1 MEENKDYNSMNTVS
15 GNAMGENAVGNTET
29 QQNGQQAPQTASSNE
44 GIRVRTLRITAIKGY
59 LIKSVDLPVDE
70 DGMKWL
76 RRIFAMDKSTINV
89 EGNGKN
95 TLKVRFSLLQG
106 DKVF

>member
-1 MEENKDYNSMNTVS
+1 MEENNNYNSMNTVS
-15 GNAMGENAVGNTET
+15 ENAVSNTET
-29 QQNGQQAPQTASSNE
+29 QEQAEQPSESMNA
-44 GIRVRTLRITAIKGY
+44 RVLRITAFKGY
-59 LIKSVDLPVDE
+59 LHKSVDLPVDE

>member
-1 MEENKDYNSMNTVS
+1 MEENNNYNSMNTVS
-15 GNAMGENAVGNTET
+15 ENAVGENAEGNTET
-29 QQNGQQAPQTASSNE
+29 QQQAPQTASSNE

-70 DGMKWL
+70 DGIKWL

-95 TLKVRFSLLQG
+95 TLKVRFTLLQG

>member
-1 MEENKDYNSMNTVS
+1 METMNNKEQAQT
-15 GNAMGENAVGNTET
+15 A
-29 QQNGQQAPQTASSNE
+29 QQQAAQPSE
-44 GIRVRTLRITAIKGY
+44 PMRVKVLRITAIKGY
-59 LIKSVDLPVDE
+59 LNKTVDLPVDE
-70 DGMKWL
+70 DGIKWL

>member
-1 MEENKDYNSMNTVS
+1 METMNHK
-15 GNAMGENAVGNTET
+15 E
-29 QQNGQQAPQTASSNE
+29 QAQTAQAQAEQPSESM
-44 GIRVRTLRITAIKGY
+44 GVRVLRITAIKGY
-59 LIKSVDLPVDE
+59 LHKSVDLPVDE

>member
-1 MEENKDYNSMNTVS
+1 METMNHK
-15 GNAMGENAVGNTET
+15 E
-29 QQNGQQAPQTASSNE
+29 QAQTAQTQAEQPSESM
-44 GIRVRTLRITAIKGY
+44 GVRVLRITAFKGY
-59 LIKSVDLPVDE
+59 LHKSVDLPVDE

>member
-1 MEENKDYNSMNTVS
+1 MEENNNYNSMNTV
-15 GNAMGENAVGNTET
+15 GENAVSNTET
-29 QQNGQQAPQTASSNE
+29 QQQAPQTASSNE
-44 GIRVRTLRITAIKGY
+44 GIKGRTLRITAIKGY

-106 DKVF
+106 DKMF

>member
-1 MEENKDYNSMNTVS
+1 MEENNNNINMNTMS
-15 GNAMGENAVGNTET
+15 ENAVSNTET
-29 QQNGQQAPQTASSNE
+29 QEQAPQTASSNE

>member
-1 MEENKDYNSMNTVS
+1 MNTVN
-15 GNAMGENAVGNTET
+15 GNAVDNTET
-29 QQNGQQAPQTASSNE
+29 QQQAPQTASSNE

-59 LIKSVDLPVDE
+59 LNKSVDLPVDE
-70 DGMKWL
+70 DGIKWL

-95 TLKVRFSLLQG
+95 TLRVRFTLLQG

>member
-1 MEENKDYNSMNTVS
+1 MEENNNYNSMNTVS
-15 GNAMGENAVGNTET
+15 GNAVSNTET
-29 QQNGQQAPQTASSNE
+29 QEQGNVQQAPQTASSNE

-59 LIKSVDLPVDE
+59 LHKSVDLPVDE

>member
-1 MEENKDYNSMNTVS
+1 MNTVS
-15 GNAMGENAVGNTET
+15 ENAVGENAEGNTET
-29 QQNGQQAPQTASSNE
+29 QQQAPQTASSNE

-70 DGMKWL
+70 DGIKWL

-95 TLKVRFSLLQG
+95 TLKVRFTLLQG

>member
-1 MEENKDYNSMNTVS
+1 METMNHKEQVETAQAKAEQPSESMKV
-15 GNAMGENAVGNTET
+15 
-29 QQNGQQAPQTASSNE
+29 
-44 GIRVRTLRITAIKGY
+44 RVLRITAIKGY
-59 LIKSVDLPVDE
+59 LHKSVDLPVDE